1 MSSYPEIAINKYV
14 WHQFEIAKP
23 AIYANY
29 TAIIPFFPV
38 SDIKAGDTAWGEKP
52 YIVYD
57 SMMTSRTR
65 NKYFYPV
72 KSAQMIYSIKGS
84 ITEIYEWRDFISNVL
99 DREDIAARDVNKYA
113 GANSLDL
120 NAYFHCINTN
130 QINYIG
136 QTSKISGQIKEYSTD
151 LVIRYDY
158 HINNLYNNG

>member
-1 MSSYPEIAINKYV
+1 
-14 WHQFEIAKP
+14 
-23 AIYANY
+23 
-29 TAIIPFFPV
+29 
-38 SDIKAGDTAWGEKP
+38 
-52 YIVYD
+52 
-57 SMMTSRTR
+57 MMTSRTR

-99 DREDIAARDVNKYA
+99 DREDIAARDVNNYA

-130 QINYIG
+130 QINYIN

-151 LVIRYDY
+151 LIIRYDY

>member
-1 MSSYPEIAINKYV
+1 MLLQKWIGVCKIRTYLSVAYCVTN
-14 WHQFEIAKP
+14 
-23 AIYANY
+23 N
-29 TAIIPFFPV
+29 PFRL
-38 SDIKAGDTAWGEKP
+38 KH
-52 YIVYD
+52 
-57 SMMTSRTR
+57 SRTR

-99 DREDIAARDVNKYA
+99 DREDIAARDVNNYA

-151 LVIRYDY
+151 LIIRYDY